1 MKKRDQRCEVSVRD
15 SRAEVLPATQRL
27 AARARILL
35 RVDAAAEN
43 VQRLDRIDDTL
54 LARHRGKPRTPPRL
68 TAELTASPV
77 LTNVSPCEHTNA
89 CT

>member
-54 LARHRGKPRTPPRL
+54 LGWRDTAGNRGHRPAAPHGFSRT
-68 TAELTASPV
+68 
-77 LTNVSPCEHTNA
+77 N
-89 CT
+89 

>member
-43 VQRLDRIDDTL
+43 VQRLDIIDDTL
-54 LARHRGKPRTPPRL
+54 LARHRGKPRSRTGHRRASRL
-68 TAELTASPV
+68 LPY
-77 LTNVSPCEHTNA
+77 
-89 CT
+89 